1 MRRNMETD
9 HLMMMDDERTEPPAP
24 PAEEAT
30 EGDGYCL
37 VLCVYPD
44 GTFAVSRHPLPEE
57 EQEQGQP
64 GVSPEQRFPD
74 LGSAL
79 RAMAEAVQAGG
90 QPADQDFQA
99 GYAQG

>member
-1 MRRNMETD
+1 METD
-9 HLMMMDDERTEPPAP
+9 HHMDTPMTPEMRDDPA
-24 PAEEAT
+24 
-30 EGDGYCL
+30 GGYCL
-37 VLCVYPD
+37 VLCVYAD

-79 RAMAEAVQAGG
+79 RAMAEAVQDGG